1 MNYFIANFDFALGIS
16 SIGLDGEELDQVNF
30 MEKPEIFVRKGDYV
44 ASAEDTL
51 INFTCRYEIVKETD
65 IYTSIG
71 KIVIVKIKE
80 NGKALVA
87 GPARVNDMLMVVSIL
102 NEFLDVGKILIDGAF
117 SRQVFSKV
125 TQATVLVIGANYDR
139 NIDNVVDNAKSL
151 YNKFNL
157 PIITN
162 FPFSFSE
169 KIQLLTNSNNL
180 KLLDYSSIIGK
191 VEDFFNEDLEKL
203 NESIKAYLLKLSYI
217 KLEDEDNGI
226 LEKYYN
232 SKSYYGFIRDEYS
245 VGFVSPSSSILL
257 ITKLQTENQ
266 DESRYLEKYEKIDL
280 TAFESKKELQTL
292 LNNRNE
298 ELKIELLKLKEYIKS
313 RYTLND
319 LI

>member
-191 VEDFFNEDLEKL
+191 VEDFFNEDLENVKAVYFPKSITNKFVEKL
-203 NESIKAYLLKLSYI
+203 IDLRNQFCFDIILDSSINIQVNNGLLEKLFKLKNKLYVVNKITIPVVCFNPYSPQGYTFQCEEFEG
-217 KLEDEDNGI
+217 KLEKALNRKVFNVLKGDYDE
-226 LEKYYN
+226 
-232 SKSYYGFIRDEYS
+232 
-245 VGFVSPSSSILL
+245 
-257 ITKLQTENQ
+257 
-266 DESRYLEKYEKIDL
+266 
-280 TAFESKKELQTL
+280 
-292 LNNRNE
+292 
-298 ELKIELLKLKEYIKS
+298 
-313 RYTLND
+313 
-319 LI
+319 